1 MQVLVACE
9 GICKK
14 LLPEYSE
21 VMKWATL
28 IRDEW

>member
-9 GICKK
+9 GICK

-21 VMKWATL
+21 VMEWATL
-28 IRDEW
+28 IEGEY